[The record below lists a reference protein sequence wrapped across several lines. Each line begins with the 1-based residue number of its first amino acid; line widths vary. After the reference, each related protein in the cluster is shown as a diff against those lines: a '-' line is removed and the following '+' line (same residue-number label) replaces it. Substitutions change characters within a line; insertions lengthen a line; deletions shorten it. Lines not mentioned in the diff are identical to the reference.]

1 MTDSDIPRVHV
12 SVAGKSDVGRVRG
25 NNEDAFLVADLTLGT
40 RFMEGGATRRI
51 DVGPKGVL
59 LVVSDGMGG
68 EQAGEVASSLV
79 VDAFTRTLEAAP
91 TFGPPVAQLKHAV
104 AKAHLDV
111 AAASRRRGREGMGAT
126 LTAVHVFGRTAYVA
140 EIGDSRA
147 YLLRAGHIRQ
157 LTHDQNVA
165 QILADAGAL
174 DGEAVKS
181 SPMRHVLAQAMGQG
195 GGVQVALS
203 KLVLRD
209 RDCLLLCSDGL
220 TGALSDAEVRDEILG
235 SRNLDEACDRLVAK
249 ANQRGGADNITV
261 VVAGV
266 SGDLPLASADER
278 VSTTHE
284 ILESFAPPG
293 PQQRPRARIVPA
305 TVKMTH

>member
-1 MTDSDIPRVHV
+1 
-12 SVAGKSDVGRVRG
+12 
-25 NNEDAFLVADLTLGT
+25 
-40 RFMEGGATRRI
+40 
-51 DVGPKGVL
+51 
-59 LVVSDGMGG
+59 
-68 EQAGEVASSLV
+68 
-79 VDAFTRTLEAAP
+79 
-91 TFGPPVAQLKHAV
+91 
-104 AKAHLDV
+104 
-111 AAASRRRGREGMGAT
+111 
-126 LTAVHVFGRTAYVA
+126 
-140 EIGDSRA
+140 
-147 YLLRAGHIRQ
+147 
-157 LTHDQNVA
+157 
-165 QILADAGAL
+165 
-174 DGEAVKS
+174 
-181 SPMRHVLAQAMGQG
+181 MGQG

-235 SRNLDEACDRLVAK
+235 SRNLDEACERLVAK

-293 PQQRPRARIVPA
+293 PPQRARARIVPA